1 MGAGGTHKQ
10 VEPTT
15 GKPLERRTLLTRILS
30 SGLVVSLIAAY
41 GGFAAL
47 AVRFLY
53 PARSER
59 SRWLYVAEVNRVPA
73 GGSLRYVTPSGAS
86 VVVTRQGLDPVV
98 ESFTALSD
106 VCPHLGCKVHWQ
118 AKERRYFCPCH
129 NGTFD
134 PTGRGTGGPPGEQ
147 GLDLPVY
154 NLKIENRLLFI
165 EVTEAEMARFGSAGK
180 HRA

>member
-1 MGAGGTHKQ
+1 MNSAGRQHAGSGTNGPA
-10 VEPTT
+10 VP
-15 GKPLERRTLLTRILS
+15 RRALLTRLLS
-30 SGLVVSLIAAY
+30 TGLVASLIAAY

-59 SRWLYVAEVNRVPA
+59 SRWLYVAEVNRIPA
-73 GGSLRYVTPSGAS
+73 GGSMRYVTPSGAS
-86 VVVTRQGLDPVV
+86 VVVTRQGIDPVV

-118 AKERRYFCPCH
+118 AKEQRYFCPCH

-134 PTGRGTGGPPGEQ
+134 PAGRGTGGPPGEQ

-154 NLKIENRLLFI
+154 ELKIENRLLFI
-165 EVTEAEMARFGSAGK
+165 EVTEAEMARSGAAV